1 MTRKDS
7 SPVSDRSKIEAT
19 GLVDVRRSQD
29 GALLHIRLLDA
40 AGQTISLSLP
50 TDCLNAVLTAMPQ
63 RVESDAVHPL
73 DTWTMA
79 AAENGQDLVLTLHA
93 PDGRTVSFATKP
105 YQVQGMATIAT
116 YGIADRPATKRL
128 H

>member
-1 MTRKDS
+1 
-7 SPVSDRSKIEAT
+7 VADRTKIEAT
-19 GLVDVRRSQD
+19 GLVDVRRSTD

-40 AGQTISLSLP
+40 AGRTISLSLP
-50 TDCLNAVLTAMPQ
+50 VGCLNAVLTAMPQ

-73 DTWTMA
+73 DTWTMV

-93 PDGRTVSFATKP
+93 PDGCTVSFATKP

-116 YGIADRPATKRL
+116 YGIPDRPTTKRL

>member
-1 MTRKDS
+1 MTERT
-7 SPVSDRSKIEAT
+7 KIEAT
-19 GLVDVRRSQD
+19 GLVDVRRSPD

-50 TDCLNAVLTAMPQ
+50 MGCLNAVLTAVPQ

-73 DTWTMA
+73 DTWTMV
-79 AAENGQDLVLTLHA
+79 AAENGQDLVLTLHT
-93 PDGRTVSFATKP
+93 PDGCTVSFATKP
-105 YQVQGMATIAT
+105 HQVQGMATIAT
-116 YGIADRPATKRL
+116 YGITERPASKRL

>member
-1 MTRKDS
+1 
-7 SPVSDRSKIEAT
+7 VADRGKIEAT

-29 GALLHIRLLDA
+29 GALLHLRLLDA